1 MDSLI
6 AGIDIGG
13 SHITAALIDTA
24 TWAIVNGSQKR
35 TFIDSRASLQDI
47 IDNWANIISSI
58 LPQYRSLR
66 IGIAMPGPFDY
77 DTGISYIKEQ
87 GKYAT
92 LYGVNVKMLLAEKLR
107 MPVHHIRFDN
117 DAVCFLRGEVL
128 AGAYPHN
135 SKIIGITLGT
145 GLGAAVYTDGRTTDA
160 SLWNTSF
167 NDSIAEDYLS
177 TRWFLKR
184 YHALTG
190 EQVQHV
196 QELKEKG
203 VEKIVKQVFDEF
215 GNNLHSFLSSV
226 LRTEAPTQIILGG
239 NIAKG
244 YSLFNHALAQLNTP
258 VVISSLGEE
267 ASLLGAAG
275 CWHATEKNT
284 SSFAEYF
291 KRPSKDNV
299 F

>member
-24 TWAIVNGSQKR
+24 TWTIVNGSQKR

-47 IDNWANIISSI
+47 LTNWANIISST
-58 LPQYRSLR
+58 LPQYRPLR

-77 DTGISYIKEQ
+77 EAGVSYIKEQ

-92 LYGVNVKMLLAEKLR
+92 LYGVNVKMLLAEKLH

-117 DAVCFLRGEVL
+117 DAVCFLRGEIL
-128 AGAYPHN
+128 AGSYQHN
-135 SKIIGITLGT
+135 RKIVGITLGT
-145 GLGAAVYTDGRTTDA
+145 GLGAAIYADGITTDA
-160 SLWNTSF
+160 SLWNTPF
-167 NDSIAEDYLS
+167 NDSIAENYFS

-184 YHALTG
+184 YHTLTG
-190 EQVQHV
+190 EHVQHV
-196 QELKEKG
+196 RELKEKG
-203 VEKIVKQVFDEF
+203 AKKIVWQVFNEF

-226 LRTEAPTQIILGG
+226 IQAEDPTQIILGG

-244 YSLFNHALAQLNTP
+244 YDLFNHALNRLNTP
-258 VVISSLGEE
+258 VLISALGEE

-275 CWHATEKNT
+275 CWHNTTSIIKEKET
-284 SSFAEYF
+284 T
-291 KRPSKDNV
+291 KTI
-299 F
+299 